1 LESVDDDRKTKM
13 DEKRLKKVVLGLKG
27 RKLQRKTVTCTFCR
41 NSEGYNEVRLAGGWV
56 DVHAV
61 RENWKQRIRL
71 FLLFSY
77 GGDHWPG

>member
-1 LESVDDDRKTKM
+1 M

-56 DVHAV
+56 NLCACCKKELETMNQVIPTV
-61 RENWKQRIRL
+61 
-71 FLLFSY
+71 
-77 GGDHWPG
+77 